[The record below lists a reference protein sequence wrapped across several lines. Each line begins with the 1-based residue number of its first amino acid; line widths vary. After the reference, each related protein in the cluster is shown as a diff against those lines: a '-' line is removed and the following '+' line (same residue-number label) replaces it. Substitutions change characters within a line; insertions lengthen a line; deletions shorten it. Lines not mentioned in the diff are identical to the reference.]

1 MRRLHCII
9 PFSWCESGYVY
20 MATTHLSVKEILAQI
35 LFAWDLRETPTT
47 YTVALKNVVFYIASH
62 GQSYINSLDKPV
74 ISVSIDFI

>member
-1 MRRLHCII
+1 
-9 PFSWCESGYVY
+9 

-35 LFAWDLRETPTT
+35 LFAWDLGEKPTT
-47 YTVALKNVVFYIASH
+47 YTVALKNVVFYIASY